1 MKAWDSWRRWTAR
14 LSACAVAMAA
24 APLAAASFSFVALG
38 DTAYNLPDD
47 LPRYDRL
54 IQTIN
59 AADPA
64 FSIHV
69 GDIWGARPCTE
80 ASYRDTLTWFDRY
93 NHPVVYTPGDNEW
106 TDCRR
111 VEILRAYSGIGSETD
126 NQALAEAFQFE
137 NAFAN
142 SSYVDVLAALAT
154 LRSVFFSAPQSLGA
168 DPMPLTRQGDGGGDY
183 AEMVENARW
192 ERDGVIFATV
202 HVAGSDNDFRINDD
216 ARFQAAARR
225 NRANIAWLRETF
237 ERAEAQDA
245 PAVVIALHAGMF
257 VDGESGDLTGSAIRG
272 GQAGPYGW
280 IVFAIR
286 DYAARFGKP
295 VLLING
301 DFHDFV
307 IDRPFMV
314 EQGEGEAPLYD
325 NITRLQ
331 VYGAPQIRAVRVTVD
346 TDTPWVF
353 GFEPLYA
360 E

>member
-1 MKAWDSWRRWTAR
+1 MGGLFINRIGGLIAGLA
-14 LSACAVAMAA
+14 LFAAPAA
-24 APLAAASFSFVALG
+24 AERFSFVALG

-54 IQTIN
+54 IRRIN
-59 AADPA
+59 AAEPV
-64 FSIHV
+64 FTIHV

-80 ASYRDTLTWFDRY
+80 DSYRDALGWFSRY
-93 NHPVVYTPGDNEW
+93 DHPVVYTPGDNEW

-111 VEILRAYSGIGSETD
+111 IEILRAFAGIGSEED
-126 NQALAEAFQFE
+126 QRELADAYRFE

-142 SSYVDVLAALAT
+142 TSYVDVLAALST
-154 LRSVFFSAPQSLGA
+154 LRSVFFAEPRSLGT
-168 DPMPLTRQGDGGGDY
+168 DPMPLARQSDSGSDFP
-183 AEMVENARW
+183 EMVENARW
-192 ERDGVIFATV
+192 ERDGVVFATV
-202 HVAGSDNDFRINDD
+202 HVAGSDNDFRINDE
-216 ARFQAAARR
+216 ARFQAAANR
-225 NRANIAWLRETF
+225 NRANIAWIRETF
-237 ERAEAQDA
+237 ERAEAEDA

-257 VDGESGDLTGSAIRG
+257 VDGEGGDLTGSAIRG

-301 DFHDFV
+301 DFHEFV
-307 IDRPFMV
+307 IDRPFMIDR
-314 EQGEGEAPLYD
+314 GEGEAPLYE

-346 TDTPWVF
+346 TETPWVF

>member
-1 MKAWDSWRRWTAR
+1 MRAINGLKNWAISLVTGMV
-14 LSACAVAMAA
+14 LMAG
-24 APLAAASFSFVALG
+24 APLSAASFSFVALG

-54 IQTIN
+54 IQRIN
-59 AADPA
+59 AAAPA
-64 FSIHV
+64 FTIHV

-80 ASYRDTLTWFDRY
+80 ESYRDTLGWFDRY
-93 NHPVVYTPGDNEW
+93 DHPVIYTPGDNEW

-111 VEILRAYSGIGSETD
+111 VEILRAFAGIGTEAD
-126 NQALAEAFQFE
+126 NQQLAEAFQFE
-137 NAFAN
+137 NAFSN
-142 SSYVDVLAALAT
+142 SSYVDVLAALTT
-154 LRSVFFSAPQSLGA
+154 LRSVFFSEPQSLGS
-168 DPMPLTRQGDGGGDY
+168 DPMPLARQGDGDTDY
-183 AEMVENARW
+183 SEMVENARW
-192 ERDGVIFATV
+192 DQDGVIFATM
-202 HVAGSDNDFRINDD
+202 HVPGSDNDFRINDD
-216 ARFQAAARR
+216 ARSLAAAQR
-225 NRANIAWLRETF
+225 NRANIAWIRETF
-237 ERAEAQDA
+237 EQAEAEDA
-245 PAVVIALHAGMF
+245 AAVVLALHAGMF
-257 VDGESGDLTGSAIRG
+257 VDGEGDDFTGSAIRG
-272 GQAGPYGW
+272 GRAGPYGW

-314 EQGEGEAPLYD
+314 AQGEGEAPLYD

-331 VYGAPQIRAVRVTVD
+331 VFGAPQIRAVRVTVD

-353 GFEPLYA
+353 GFEPLYV

>member
-1 MKAWDSWRRWTAR
+1 MRAMKGLKNWAISLVTGMVLMAGAP
-14 LSACAVAMAA
+14 LSA
-24 APLAAASFSFVALG
+24 APFSFVALG

-54 IQTIN
+54 IQRIN

-64 FSIHV
+64 FTIHV

-80 ASYRDTLTWFDRY
+80 ESYRDTLGWFDRY
-93 NHPVVYTPGDNEW
+93 DHPVIYTPGDNEW

-111 VEILRAYSGIGSETD
+111 VEILRAFAGIGTEAD
-126 NQALAEAFQFE
+126 NQQLAEAFQFE

-142 SSYVDVLAALAT
+142 SSYVDVLAALTT
-154 LRSVFFSAPQSLGA
+154 LRSVFFSEPQSLGS
-168 DPMPLTRQGDGGGDY
+168 DPMPLARQGDSDTDY
-183 AEMVENARW
+183 SEMVENARW
-192 ERDGVIFATV
+192 DQDGVIFATV
-202 HVAGSDNDFRINDD
+202 HVPGSDNDFRINDD
-216 ARFQAAARR
+216 ARSQAAAHR
-225 NRANIAWLRETF
+225 NRANIAWIRETF
-237 ERAEAQDA
+237 EQAEAQDA
-245 PAVVIALHAGMF
+245 AAVVLALHAGMF
-257 VDGESGDLTGSAIRG
+257 VDGEGDDFTGSAIRG
-272 GQAGPYGW
+272 GRAGPYGW

-314 EQGEGEAPLYD
+314 AQGEGEAPLYD

-331 VYGAPQIRAVRVTVD
+331 VFGAPQIRAVRVTVD

>member
-1 MKAWDSWRRWTAR
+1 MRERLIDPVRW
-14 LSACAVAMAA
+14 LVAGLALLAAPAA
-24 APLAAASFSFVALG
+24 AERFSFVALG

-47 LPRYDRL
+47 LPGYDRL
-54 IQTIN
+54 IQRIN

-64 FSIHV
+64 FTIHV
-69 GDIWGARPCTE
+69 GDIWGARPCIE
-80 ASYRDTLTWFDRY
+80 DSYRDALGWFARY
-93 NHPVVYTPGDNEW
+93 DHPVIYTPGDNEW

-111 VEILRAYSGIGSETD
+111 VEILRAFAGIGSEED
-126 NQALAEAFQFE
+126 QRALADAYRFE

-142 SSYVDVLAALAT
+142 TSYVDVLAALVT
-154 LRSVFFSAPQSLGA
+154 LRSVFFAAPQSLGA
-168 DPMPLTRQGDGGGDY
+168 DPMPLARQSDADDDFP
-183 AEMVENARW
+183 EMVENARW
-192 ERDGVIFATV
+192 DRDGVVFATV
-202 HVAGSDNDFRINDD
+202 HVPGSDGDFQINDE
-216 ARFQAAARR
+216 ARFQAAAHR
-225 NRANIAWLRETF
+225 NRANIAWIRETF
-237 ERAEAQDA
+237 EQAEAQDA
-245 PAVVIALHAGMF
+245 AAVVIALHAGMF
-257 VDGESGDLTGSAIRG
+257 VDGEGGELTGSAIRG

-301 DFHDFV
+301 DFHEFV
-307 IDRPFMV
+307 IDRPFMIDL
-314 EQGEGEAPLYD
+314 GEGEAPLYD

-346 TDTPWVF
+346 TETPWVF